1 LEQKYSLNDRP
12 ELNSLIAYCN
22 EVILPKFAIL
32 EERRLEI
39 KRKRLVRAPV
49 YTVAFIAM
57 VLIIAKVTGRN
68 GFIPHFLF
76 IGIGGAI
83 LYYFNG
89 FFNIGKTAKIE
100 IIPDMLSHL
109 GWKHTA
115 DLQKSTDFYLL
126 NRNGFVPKWSHKS
139 YEDKI
144 IGEINKVPFTAHEI
158 HLTHGSGDS
167 EVSHDLFLI
176 KVASGNEFSGMTHVR
191 TKKSKLDFNKND
203 VRGLDRVKFV
213 SPKFGKL
220 FDVFSTDAIEAQYLL
235 PPNYIETLTIFKE
248 ELEGKRPDNIYVS
261 FGNLAEEITQTFS
274 AEAFYKMSATLE
286 SITFMDGHIYIILG
300 ASNFFEIKQPH
311 LDLNDPMHI
320 DAILNEI
327 ELIFRVFDYFKPMMK
342 TPFS

>member
-68 GFIPHFLF
+68 
-76 IGIGGAI
+76 
-83 LYYFNG
+83 
-89 FFNIGKTAKIE
+89 
-100 IIPDMLSHL
+100 SHL